1 MVLVRVFLARGDE
14 VYDTEHITV
23 VSYGEVFHAEFFRL
37 VRKHLYGRG
46 AVQ

>member
-23 VSYGEVFHAEFFRL
+23 VRYGEVFHAEFFRL
-37 VRKHLYGRG
+37 VRKRLHRSG
-46 AVQ
+46 AI